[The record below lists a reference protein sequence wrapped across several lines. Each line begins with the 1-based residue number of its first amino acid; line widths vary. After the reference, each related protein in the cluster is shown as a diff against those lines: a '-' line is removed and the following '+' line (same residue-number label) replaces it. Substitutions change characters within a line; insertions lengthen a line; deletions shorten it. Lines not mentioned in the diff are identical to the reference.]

1 MGELYIG
8 GECLGKGYV
17 DKKQNENKFIYINN
31 KLLYRTGDLVRWL
44 ENGEIEFVT
53 REDGQIKKNGFRI
66 ELSEIDNVIM
76 KKEQIIECTS
86 VFENNRQMI
95 ISYVVSKNKI
105 DENEIKKFVKKFLPI
120 YMVPSRIIEIKK
132 MPMLES
138 GKVNVMELKQMSVL
152 V

>member
-1 MGELYIG
+1 MR
-8 GECLGKGYV
+8 
-17 DKKQNENKFIYINN
+17 FIYINN